1 MYVLRRT
8 AILLSGL
15 ALILAMI
22 AGCSSSSPDAPLPL
36 PGTPLD
42 SKTIPKYIETISSLA
57 GSNLGIVDAR
67 AGGTLTVEMVETQAR
82 ILPTAMYPGLGSA
95 GTYVFQYN
103 VSGTT
108 YQAARDTYLG
118 PVILAGRGVPLN
130 IRYINSLGTA
140 AASQVLAYKNAT
152 DQTLHW
158 ADPAHQHM
166 SMQHYAGLIPAV
178 VHVHGA
184 EVESRFDGGPDTWFT
199 SAAVPG
205 DTYQAVAFSNVGPA
219 FSGGLTF
226 TDTYT
231 YTNDQE
237 AAPIWFHDHALG
249 ATRLNVYA
257 GLAGAY
263 LIMDNPAAT
272 TYRPTTPSNL
282 PPPVPLVIQDRMF
295 DTRGQLYFPN
305 EGVNPMI
312 HPFWVPEFFGDTIVI
327 NGKSWP
333 KMRVSPKR
341 YRFILL
347 NGSNARF
354 YELLLEGGPSIWV
367 VGTDGGYLDQPVNIA
382 APNKLIIAPGE
393 RYEVIIDFAGF
404 AGQSFIMTNTANSP
418 YPDGDAP
425 DPQTVGQIMK
435 FEVANTAVA
444 DPSCSPALGGCGRR
458 AAAPIVRLVNPA
470 TGALN
475 FTPQNIRRLTI
486 NEVMGMGGPL
496 EAVLNNSKWDGTL
509 SSGIGPS
516 FPDGVTELPQVG
528 GTEIWEIINL
538 TGDAHPIHLHLTQF
552 QLIGRQPFDADSYTA
567 AYDALFPGGNSPVA
581 GVDNPIPAGQYI
593 PGYGPP
599 RAYAYYNNPANIPAG
614 ATPWLGGNPD
624 PTPFFQGAPS
634 LPLAH
639 EAGWKDTVIMY
650 PGQVSRIAVRWTTQS
665 LPVGSETPGINQYP
679 FDPTSGPGYVWH
691 CHILDHEDNEMMRP
705 LKVKATLQQ

>member
-1 MYVLRRT
+1 MFASRRLVVPLT
-8 AILLSGL
+8 WIAFI
-15 ALILAMI
+15 IVMI
-22 AGCSSSSPDAPLPL
+22 AGCSSSTEPQPA
-36 PGTPLD
+36 GVPLD
-42 SKTIPKYIETISSLA
+42 SKTIPKYVETISSAA
-57 GSNLGIVDAR
+57 GSNLGIVDAT
-67 AGGTLTVEMVETQAR
+67 AGGTITVDMVETRAR
-82 ILPTAMYPGLGSA
+82 ILPAVTYARAGSA

-103 VSGTT
+103 VSGTV
-108 YQAARDTYLG
+108 YPGARDTYLG
-118 PVILAGRGVPLN
+118 PVIVARRAVPLS
-130 IRYINSLGTA
+130 IRYRNSLG
-140 AASQVLAYKNAT
+140 AASASHVLAYKNST

-158 ADPAHQHM
+158 ADPAHQNM
-166 SMQHYAGLIPAV
+166 SMNNYSGLIPAV

-199 SAAVPG
+199 SAAVSG
-205 DTYQAVAFSNVGPA
+205 NTYQAVAFSNVGPA
-219 FSGGLTF
+219 YSEGYAF
-226 TDTYT
+226 TDTFT

-263 LIMDNPAAT
+263 LITDNPAAT
-272 TYRPTTPSNL
+272 SYQPTTPANL

-305 EGVNPMI
+305 QGINPMI
-312 HPFWVPEFFGDTIVI
+312 HPFWVPEFFGDTIVV

-333 KMRVSPKR
+333 KMKVAAKR
-341 YRFILL
+341 YRFIVL

-354 YELLLEGGPSIWV
+354 YELSLGSGPSFWV
-367 VGTDGGYLDQPVNIA
+367 IGTDGGYLNQPVNIA
-382 APNKLIIAPGE
+382 LPNKLVMGPGE
-393 RYEVIIDFAGF
+393 RYEVIIDFTGF

-418 YPDGDAP
+418 YPDGDPP
-425 DPQTVGQIMK
+425 DPQTVGQIMQ
-435 FEVANTAVA
+435 FEVSSTAVA
-444 DPSCSPALGGCGRR
+444 DATCSPALGGCARQ

-475 FTPQNIRRLTI
+475 FTPQNIRRLTL
-486 NEVMGMGGPL
+486 NEVMGMEGPL
-496 EAVLNNSKWDGTL
+496 EALMNNSKWDGTL
-509 SSGIGPS
+509 SSGIGPAFS
-516 FPDGVTELPQVG
+516 DGVTELPQVG
-528 GTEIWEIINL
+528 STEIWEIINL

-552 QLIGRQPFDADSYTA
+552 QLISRQPFDAEGYDE
-567 AYDALFPGGNSPVA
+567 AYEALFPGGNSPIA
-581 GVDNPIPAGQYI
+581 GVDNPIPAGQFI

-599 RAYAYYNNPANIPAG
+599 RPYAYYNDDDNIPEE

-650 PGQVSRIAVRWTTQS
+650 PGQVTRIAVRWTPQS
-665 LPVGSETPGINQYP
+665 IPVGSETPGVSQYP
-679 FDPTSGPGYVWH
+679 FDPTAGPGYVWH
-691 CHILDHEDNEMMRP
+691 CHILEHEDNEMMRP